1 MYSKYNISVIS
12 ILSILYILLITKISE
27 ILTTDNNQEL
37 DNEKYSATVFFLSIL
52 SITVAYLCFS
62 DLEKNNN
69 FIFNKTINFSS
80 IILLIYI
87 TTFHWDDFDD
97 YYKLTILSLAFLY
110 IIYLINL

>member
-12 ILSILYILLITKISE
+12 ILSILFILLITKISE
-27 ILTTDNNQEL
+27 ILTTNNNQEL

-52 SITVAYLCFS
+52 SISTAYLCFS
-62 DLEKNNN
+62 NLKLNNN

-87 TTFHWDDFDD
+87 ITFHWDDFDD